1 MGRFIAATM
10 RWISFLLVLS
20 PALVFGATYEET
32 RNVVDSA
39 EKKFKCTYKLNYNN
53 KGVFSKAKSTATC
66 TPKKNG
72 KVVEETFDIKEIGKS
87 VTVKHT
93 IKKGKKT
100 ITSISVKDYVAP
112 TTTAAS
118 APAPD
123 MTHDCTCKMSPDSQ
137 GNFMTAV
144 RSAVPAVVNRQLFGG
159 GLGGGLLSNLGN
171 LPGAAAPA
179 AAPAPGGLDLGSLLA
194 GGAAGGSNDLVT
206 NLAMQ
211 VAQQQINDF
220 INNGGAE
227 DAITNLV
234 ESGQL
239 EDMVMN
245 FVESG
250 QAEQLIGQMMENVDM
265 EQIVGQAMENVDMEE
280 MMGQMTESL
289 EEQMAENMENGEFGP
304 LGEMLQ
310 SLESLEMNGGLEE
323 LMANMEENMQGGLM
337 GPEMLAQLGNM
348 QLNMKCSCTHI
359 A

>member
-32 RNVVDSA
+32 RDVVDSA
-39 EKKFKCTYKLNYNN
+39 GKKFKCTYKLNYNAKN
-53 KGVFSKAKSTATC
+53 VFNKAKSTATC

-112 TTTAAS
+112 TTTAAP

-265 EQIVGQAMENVDMEE
+265 EQMVGQAMENVDMEE
-280 MMGQMTESL
+280 MIGQMTESL

>member
-66 TPKKNG
+66 TPKKNE

-100 ITSISVKDYVAP
+100 ITSINIKDYVAP
-112 TTTAAS
+112 ATTAAP
-118 APAPD
+118 APASD
-123 MTHDCTCKMSPDSQ
+123 MTHDCTCKVSPDSQ

-159 GLGGGLLSNLGN
+159 PLSNLIV
-171 LPGAAAPA
+171 AAAP
-179 AAPAPGGLDLGSLLA
+179 APAPGGLDLGSLLA

-211 VAQQQINDF
+211 VAQQQVNDF

-227 DAITNLV
+227 EAIANLV

-239 EDMVMN
+239 EDLVMN

-250 QAEQLIGQMMENVDM
+250 QAEQLIAQMMENVDM
-265 EQIVGQAMENVDMEE
+265 EKMIGQAMENVDMEE
-280 MMGQMTESL
+280 MIGEMTESL
-289 EEQMAENMENGEFGP
+289 EQQMAANMENGEFGP